1 MSLSDDVPALE
12 IHSVIHLEDI
22 VSEAHGAFKAHNEV
36 LIMELCWVNFG

>member
-12 IHSVIHLEDI
+12 IHLVIHLENI
-22 VSEAHGAFKAHNEV
+22 LSEASAFRAHNTV